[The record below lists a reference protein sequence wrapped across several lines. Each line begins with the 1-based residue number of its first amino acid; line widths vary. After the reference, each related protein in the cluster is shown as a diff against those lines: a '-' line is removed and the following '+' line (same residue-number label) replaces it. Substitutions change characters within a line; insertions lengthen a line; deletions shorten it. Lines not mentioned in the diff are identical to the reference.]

1 MYPVKNLVTLAAGG
15 LVKPRLAARTAL
27 FTALFSVGAVLFS
40 ASAALAEWPE
50 RPITYVVS
58 FGAGGNADIVARMN
72 ADILSKK
79 LGVPV
84 NVVNK
89 PGGAHIP
96 ATMSVIEA
104 PADGYTVFNWSPPS
118 FMIVPLTRET
128 PYDPL
133 EDFIPLYAG
142 ISASNALYVASD
154 SPFTTFEEFIEG
166 ARANKL
172 KMGVNNFGAPP
183 NLSAVQLA
191 SEFDLEFNTIA
202 LKTVPA
208 TLAGLI
214 GGQVDVAVGQVASIH
229 AYSGE
234 IRPLIILDNNRK
246 PYYEKDLPGV
256 RTVGE
261 AFPGKA
267 AGTWVHGGLAV
278 KAGTPQGIVDK
289 LLDASRAMGEAAFIA
304 RVPKAVSY
312 DWTHGVEDTTALIQS
327 GIDLYSPL
335 LESLGLLH
343 K

>member
-1 MYPVKNLVTLAAGG
+1 MNLLKMAAASIAALG
-15 LVKPRLAARTAL
+15 LTAG
-27 FTALFSVGAVLFS
+27 V
-40 ASAALAEWPE
+40 ALAEWPE
-50 RPITYVVS
+50 KPITYVVS

-72 ADILSKK
+72 ADALSKE

-96 ATMSVIEA
+96 ATMSVLEA

-118 FMIVPLTRET
+118 FMVVPLTRKT

-133 EDFIPLYAG
+133 KDFIPLYAG
-142 ISASNALYVASD
+142 ISASNALYVAKD
-154 SPFTTFEEFIEG
+154 SPYNTFEEFLEG
-166 ARANKL
+166 AKANKL
-172 KMGVNNFGAPP
+172 SMGVNNLGAPP

-191 SEFDLEFNTIA
+191 SEFGLEFKTIA
-202 LKTVPA
+202 LKTVPK

-214 GGQVDVAVGQVASIH
+214 GGQVDAAVGQVASIH
-229 AYSGE
+229 AYGDE
-234 IRPLIILDNNRK
+234 IRPLIILDNTRK

-261 AFPGKA
+261 AVPGKN

-278 KAGTPQGIVDK
+278 KAGTPQEIVDK
-289 LLDASRAMGEAAFIA
+289 LLAASKSMGEEAFVSQ
-304 RVPKAVSY
+304 VPKAVSY
-312 DWTHGVEDTTALIQS
+312 DWTHGVDETTALIQA

-335 LESLGLLH
+335 LDGLGLLA

>member
-1 MYPVKNLVTLAAGG
+1 MKLTGTAAAGLVVLG
-15 LVKPRLAARTAL
+15 L
-27 FTALFSVGAVLFS
+27 S
-40 ASAALAEWPE
+40 AGAALAEWPE

-58 FGAGGNADIVARMN
+58 FAAGGNADIVARMN
-72 ADILSKK
+72 ADVLSGA

-96 ATMSVIEA
+96 ATMSVLEA

-118 FMIVPLTRET
+118 FMVVPLTRET

-133 EDFIPLYAG
+133 RDFIPLYAG
-142 ISASNALYVASD
+142 ISASNALYVAAE
-154 SPFTTFEEFIEG
+154 SPYTTFEEFIEG
-166 ARANKL
+166 AKANKL
-172 KMGVNNFGAPP
+172 SMGVNNLGAPP

-191 SEFDLEFNTIA
+191 SEFGLEFKTVA

-229 AYSGE
+229 AYGDE
-234 IRPLIILDNNRK
+234 IRPLIILDNDRK
-246 PYYEKDLPGV
+246 PYYDTDLPGV

-261 AFPGKA
+261 AFPGKQ

-278 KAGTPQGIVDK
+278 RAGTPQGIVDR
-289 LLDASRAMGEAAFIA
+289 LLAASESMGSDEFISK
-304 RVPKAVSY
+304 VPKAVSY
-312 DWTHGVEDTTALIQS
+312 DWTHGVEETTALIQS
-327 GIDLYSPL
+327 GIDLYAPL
-335 LESLGLLH
+335 LDGLGLLH
-343 K
+343 R

>member
-1 MYPVKNLVTLAAGG
+1 MNFMKLAVAGI
-15 LVKPRLAARTAL
+15 AALSLT
-27 FTALFSVGAVLFS
+27 TG
-40 ASAALAEWPE
+40 AALAEWPE
-50 RPITYVVS
+50 KPITYVVS

-72 ADILSKK
+72 AEVLSEA

-96 ATMSVIEA
+96 ATMSVVEA

-118 FMIVPLTRET
+118 FMVVPLTRDT
-128 PYDPL
+128 PYTPL

-142 ISASNALYVASD
+142 ISASNALYVAAD
-154 SPFTTFEEFIEG
+154 SPYTTFEEFIEG
-166 ARANKL
+166 AKAEKL
-172 KMGVNNFGAPP
+172 SMGVNNLGAPP
-183 NLSAVQLA
+183 NLSAVQMA
-191 SEFDLEFNTIA
+191 SEFGLEFRTVA

-208 TLAGLI
+208 TLAGLV

-229 AYSGE
+229 AYGGE

-246 PYYEKDLPGV
+246 PYYEVDLPGV

-261 AFPGKA
+261 AFPGMN

-278 KAGTPQGIVDK
+278 KAGTPQEIVDK
-289 LLDASRAMGEAAFIA
+289 LLAASESMGSEEFKA
-304 RVPKAVSY
+304 RIPKAVSY
-312 DWTHGVEDTTALIQS
+312 DWTHGVDETTALIQS

-335 LESLGLLH
+335 LDGLGLL
-343 K
+343 KK